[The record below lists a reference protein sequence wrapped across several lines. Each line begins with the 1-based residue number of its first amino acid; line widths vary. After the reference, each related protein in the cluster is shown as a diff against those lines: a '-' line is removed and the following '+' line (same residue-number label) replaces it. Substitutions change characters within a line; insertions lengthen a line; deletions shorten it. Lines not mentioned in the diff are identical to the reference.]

1 MTVTGDET
9 LRQESIDILRQTQA
23 KLEEAQAEAA
33 SLRVLLAIRTHQH
46 SQAWRARQLCAAEL
60 EAVRS
65 AAAAR
70 TVPREADQ
78 ASTEA
83 IARAEARTDAVQT
96 VLGAVLAS
104 LRFWALDRRRF
115 QALIVQAS
123 RATPDEGSAA
133 ERHAVLL
140 AETRRV
146 LGRTE

>member
-1 MTVTGDET
+1 VTVTADET
-9 LRQESIDILRQTQA
+9 LRQDSSEILRQTQV
-23 KLEEAQAEAA
+23 KLEEARTEAA

-46 SQAWRARQLCAAEL
+46 DQAWQAWQRCEAEL
-60 EAVRS
+60 EAVRI
-65 AAAAR
+65 AADARRVPEAA
-70 TVPREADQ
+70 EQ
-78 ASTEA
+78 ASAEA
-83 IARAEARTDAVQT
+83 VIRAEARTDAVRI

-115 QALIVQAS
+115 QAVIVQAS
-123 RATPDEGSAA
+123 RATPNEGCGA